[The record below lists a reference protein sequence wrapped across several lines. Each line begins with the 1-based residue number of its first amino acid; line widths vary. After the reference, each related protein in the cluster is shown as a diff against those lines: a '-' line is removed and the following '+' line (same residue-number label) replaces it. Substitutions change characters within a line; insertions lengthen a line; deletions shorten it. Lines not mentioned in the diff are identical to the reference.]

1 MHQVICSSCLVWK
14 MLRRALL
21 AALLLPGLCG
31 LIRSPLIF
39 GQGLTGQ
46 VSGTIHDSSG
56 QTVAGADVV
65 LVNTQSGQKREIK
78 TNSTGNFTF
87 AEILPGTFDL
97 SASMPGFKTFEQKG
111 IVLSATQH
119 LVLNTVTLQ
128 LGEVNQTVSVQ
139 GHPVELQTES
149 SERSGL
155 VDSHQL
161 RQLPLKGRDFL
172 GTVKLLPGVV
182 DTANREAPGWNDLV
196 GITINGGRAGTIN
209 LTLDGISTM
218 DTGSMTGP
226 YLVPSLDAVAEVKVL
241 LVNYQA
247 EYGRS
252 RGGTINTVIK
262 SGTKDFHGG
271 AYYFLRNEDFN
282 ANEFFDNRQ
291 GLPRPQYRFNYP
303 GYFVGGPV
311 IIPGT
316 NFNKNR
322 DKLFFFW
329 SEEFLPRSYPSSVSY
344 QTFPTALERQGNFSQ
359 SVDQNGQLINVRDPL
374 TGNPFPGNIIPAN
387 RIDPNGQ
394 ALLNLFPMPN
404 AVDPTHTYNY
414 VFQSPIQQPR
424 NDQIL
429 RIDWNI
435 SPKNQFYARGI
446 KDHEQYKG
454 DFGFVL
460 ASPTWPQLPIDY
472 DIHSQGFVSTFI
484 HTFSP
489 TKINETTFGVNRAL
503 QTVTPLSQVGLDS
516 NVRSNVGLK
525 IPQFFPQSNPLN
537 LIPNATFG
545 GVPDAPQLNIEQRF
559 PFFGTN
565 DIWEYTDNYSQ
576 ISGPHDLKF
585 GIYYEHATRNTQ
597 RSTYFNGTFA
607 FDRDPNDP
615 LDTGYAFSNALI
627 GTVDSYTESNAHPVA
642 HGRDNNVEWY
652 AQDTWKATQRF
663 TIDAGVRFYLIDPT
677 ISAGTQLAAFDPA
690 LYNASAQPPLIQP
703 YLDPATGVRE
713 GRDPVTGQV
722 VPAVKIGSFSSAA
735 GTPNQ
740 GMKVYNQ
747 SILNVPPIQVAPR
760 IGFAWDVF
768 GNGKTAIR
776 SGFGIFYGR
785 FPDDQVLQLV
795 QSPPLVDTPS
805 ANYTTISNLLAT
817 PLSQS
822 PNSVFGIQKN
832 FAPPAVYNWSF
843 GVQQDIGFGTI
854 FDIAY
859 VGNVARHQMQIRNLN
874 ATNYGTDF
882 LPSSIDPTVP
892 GNKPLQENFL
902 RPIQGYQD
910 IQYMEFDSNSNY
922 NALQVQLS
930 KRLSSRVT
938 FNVVYTWSK
947 VLDVADTPSSTVN
960 PVLDYNSRNYG
971 PASFDHRQDLSIN
984 FVYTLPLFSK
994 YWNNRFSRQAFDGWQ
1009 VSNIATF
1016 LSGSP
1021 LPINYSFVNAVDI
1034 TGATG
1039 VGIDSRVNLTCD
1051 PNLPSGD
1058 RTFYRSFNTSCV
1070 EAPTR
1075 AGLGIGNAAMNPLVG
1090 PGVED
1095 FDISL
1100 FKNFH
1105 LGSNEARSLQFRL
1118 ESYNTFNH
1126 TQFTTIDNN
1135 ARFDANGNQV
1145 NNEFGQYTAAAPSRR
1160 LVLGLKLYF

>member
-1 MHQVICSSCLVWK
+1 MHQVVCNSSYA
-14 MLRRALL
+14 RRVSRPTLL
-21 AALLLPGLCG
+21 TAALSLFL
-31 LIRSPLIF
+31 F
-39 GQGLTGQ
+39 GVAWLHIASAQGLTGQ
-46 VSGTIHDSSG
+46 ISGTVRDPSGQSMAGVDVTLVNSQSG
-56 QTVAGADVV
+56 QTR
-65 LVNTQSGQKREIK
+65 QMK
-78 TNSTGNFTF
+78 TNGAGDFNFT
-87 AEILPGTFDL
+87 ELLPGTFNITV
-97 SASMPGFKTFEQKG
+97 SMPGFKKYEQKG
-111 IVLSATQH
+111 LSLSATQH
-119 LVLNTVTLQ
+119 LVLNVINLQ
-128 LGEVNQTVSVQ
+128 LGEVNETVSVQ

-155 VDSHQL
+155 VDSRQL
-161 RQLPLKGRDFL
+161 RELPLKGRDFL
-172 GTVKLLPGVV
+172 GTVKLLPGVL

-196 GITINGGRAGTIN
+196 GININGNRAGTIN

-226 YLVPSLDAVAEVKVL
+226 YLVPGLDAVAEVKVL

-252 RGGTINTVIK
+252 QGGTINTVIK

-271 AYYFLRNEDFN
+271 AYYFLRNEAFN

-291 GLPRPQYRFNYP
+291 GIPRPRYRFNYP
-303 GYFVGGPV
+303 GYYVGGPV

-316 NFNKNR
+316 NFNKNH

-329 SEEFLPRSYPSSVSY
+329 SEEFLPRNYPSSVSF

-359 SVDQNGQLINVRDPL
+359 SVAQNGKPISIIDPS
-374 TGNPFPGNIIPAN
+374 THSPFPGNIIPAN

-394 ALLNLFPMPN
+394 ALLNLFPLPN

-414 VFQSPIQQPR
+414 VFQSPIDQPR

-489 TKINETTFGVNRAL
+489 TQVNELTFGVNRAL
-503 QTVTPLSQVGLDS
+503 QTVSPLSQAGLDK
-516 NVRSNVGLK
+516 NVRSKVGLN
-525 IPQFFPQSNPLN
+525 IPQFYPQSNPLN

-545 GVPDAPQLNIEQRF
+545 GIPDAPQLNIEQRF

-565 DIWEYTDNYSQ
+565 DIWDYSDNYSQ
-576 ISGPHDLKF
+576 VSGAHSLKF
-585 GIYYEHATRNTQ
+585 GVYYEHATRNTQ

-607 FDRDPNDP
+607 FNQDASNP
-615 LDTGYAFSNALI
+615 LDTNYAFSNALL

-642 HGRDNNVEWY
+642 HGRDNNFEWY
-652 AQDTWKATQRF
+652 AQDTWKATRRL
-663 TIDAGVRFYLIDPT
+663 TIDAGVRFYLVDPT
-677 ISAGTQLAAFDPA
+677 ISAGTDLAAFDPST
-690 LYNASAQPPLIQP
+690 YNASAQPPLIQP
-703 YLDPATGVRE
+703 YINPATGVRV
-713 GRDPVTGQV
+713 GRDPVTGAL

-735 GTPNQ
+735 GTPYQ
-740 GMKVYNQ
+740 GMKVYHQ
-747 SILNVPPIQVAPR
+747 SILDTPPIQVAPR
-760 IGFAWDVF
+760 VGFAWDVF
-768 GNGKTAIR
+768 GNGKTAVR
-776 SGFGIFYGR
+776 GGFGIFYGR

-795 QSPPLVDTPS
+795 QSPPLVATPS
-805 ANYTTISNLLAT
+805 ANYTTISSLLAT

-822 PNSVFGIQKN
+822 PNGVYGIQRNWVPPAAYNYSFGIQQN
-832 FAPPAVYNWSF
+832 L
-843 GVQQDIGFGTI
+843 GLGTI
-854 FDIAY
+854 FDISY
-859 VGNVARHQMQIRNLN
+859 VGNLTRHDMQIRDLN
-874 ATNYGTDF
+874 ATQYGTDF

-902 RPIQGYQD
+902 RPIQGYQS
-910 IQYMEFDSNSNY
+910 IQYMEFASNSNY

-930 KRLSSRVT
+930 KRLSPRVT

-947 VLDVADTPSSTVN
+947 VLDVADSASSAVN
-960 PVLDYNSRNYG
+960 PVLNYNSRDYG
-971 PASFDHRQDLSIN
+971 PAAFDRRQNFSVN
-984 FVYTLPLFSK
+984 FVYSLPTFSK
-994 YWNNRFSRQAFDGWQ
+994 YWDNRFSRQAFDGWEISSIGTF
-1009 VSNIATF
+1009 VSGA
-1016 LSGSP
+1016 P
-1021 LPINYSFVNAVDI
+1021 LGISYSFVNSVDI

-1039 VGIDSRVNLTCD
+1039 TGIDSRVNLTCD
-1051 PNLPSGD
+1051 PNVPSGD
-1058 RTFYRSFNTSCV
+1058 RTFSHAFNTSCV
-1070 EAPTR
+1070 QAPSF
-1075 AGLGIGNAAMNPLVG
+1075 ANFGIGNASMRPLVG
-1090 PGVED
+1090 PGTENM
-1095 FDISL
+1095 DISL
-1100 FKNFH
+1100 FKNFQ
-1105 LGSNEARSLQFRL
+1105 LGNNEARRLQFRL

-1126 TQFTTIDNN
+1126 TQFTTIDTA
-1135 ARFDANGNQV
+1135 ARFDASGNQV